1 MQTLVIYG
9 RSLEDHFFECIS
21 AINREIQADSS
32 QPELLIQGLG
42 MNINKSLAISEMLER
57 YFAGQV
63 VEIKKRN
70 FKIVK
75 MNCPVLEIKMQF
87 ETSKLLGEGEPDEAS
102 GRQPDSFDEANYLI
116 YPSYEVL
123 LNWLLETSRR
133 KVIEIQKFNGQS
145 VLIKIKRE
153 PDNGLKITKG
163 DELDQNVYQGL
174 GDSLGRAGFVFPENI
189 MEVIRKLGAHDDV
202 ILGIDTNILYNCNIS
217 GHLLPL
223 ISSLSMNV
231 CFPIPNWMLFI
242 VPSAVMHELEEAANI
257 KNEIGFLQYEGRN
270 AFRALQEIL
279 YLSQNAEVSGVSL
292 LISGQANPVLDT
304 IIDIQ
309 GLRDYMFR
317 RDLRV
322 HSDVVNDSLMPK
334 KRSTGD
340 MIIRDQ
346 FKCFL
351 RNIDFHK
358 GTYFLT
364 SDKANAALAETEGL
378 NPICIEM
385 PYMTNILMKPNKPDI
400 EIREYDLEYID
411 TSTPKKGTIRLS
423 VPLGAL
429 IYELAVARGEV
440 RIYWE
445 IKGEER
451 GKYIDLA
458 VDSRGNRLDNY
469 LDRILFIND
478 VQKQILLSNYKGI
491 PLSKIE
497 AIGKELQTFFSCRE
511 GRIECF

>member
-1 MQTLVIYG
+1 MQTSVIYG
-9 RSLEDHFFECIS
+9 RSLEDHLFECVS
-21 AINREIQADSS
+21 AINREIQAGSS

-42 MNINKSLAISEMLER
+42 MNINKALAISEILER
-57 YFAGQV
+57 HLAGQI
-63 VEIKKRN
+63 VEIKKRS
-70 FKIVK
+70 FKIVD
-75 MNCPVLEIKMQF
+75 MNCTVLEIKMQF
-87 ETSKLLGEGEPDEAS
+87 ETDKLLREIEKDVQSDA
-102 GRQPDSFDEANYLI
+102 QQDNFDNSNYLI

-133 KVIEIQKFNGQS
+133 KVIEVRKFDGQS

-163 DELDQNVYQGL
+163 DESDRNVYHGV
-174 GDSLGRAGFVFPENI
+174 GDGLGRAGFLFPENI
-189 MEVIRKLGAHDDV
+189 LEVIRKLGAHDDV

-223 ISSLSMNV
+223 ISSLNMNI
-231 CFPIPNWMLFI
+231 CYACPNWMLFI

-279 YLSQNAEVSGVSL
+279 YLSQSAEVPGVSL

-309 GLRDYMFR
+309 GLRDYMFK

-400 EIREYDLEYID
+400 EIRECDLDYID
-411 TSTPKKGTIRLS
+411 TSTQKKSTIRLS

-429 IYELAVARGEV
+429 IYELAIARGEV

-458 VDSRGNRLDNY
+458 VDSRGDRLENY
-469 LDRILFIND
+469 LDRVLFIDD

-497 AIGKELQTFFSCRE
+497 KIYNEILVTF
-511 GRIECF
+511 

>member
-1 MQTLVIYG
+1 MQTSVIYG
-9 RSLEDHFFECIS
+9 RSLEDHLFDCVS
-21 AINREIQADSS
+21 AINREICSGS
-32 QPELLIQGLG
+32 VQPELLIQGLG
-42 MNINKSLAISEMLER
+42 MNINKTLAISEMLEKHL
-57 YFAGQV
+57 AGQV
-63 VEIKKRN
+63 VEIKKRS
-70 FKIVK
+70 FKIID

-87 ETSKLLGEGEPDEAS
+87 ETDKLLQAAEEDVQS
-102 GRQPDSFDEANYLI
+102 GTGPSNFDDQNYFT
-116 YPSYEVL
+116 YPFYEVL
-123 LNWLLETSRR
+123 LTWLLETSRR
-133 KVIEIQKFNGQS
+133 KVIEVRKFDGQS

-163 DELDQNVYQGL
+163 DETDRNIYHGL
-174 GDSLGRAGFVFPENI
+174 ADGLGRAGLLFPENI
-189 MEVIRKLGAHDDV
+189 LEVIRKLREHDDV
-202 ILGIDTNILYNCNIS
+202 ILGIDTNILYDCNVS
-217 GHLLPL
+217 EHLLPL
-223 ISSLSMNV
+223 ISSLNMNA
-231 CFPIPNWMLFI
+231 CFPVPNWMLFI

-257 KNEIGFLQYEGRN
+257 KNEGGYLQYEGRN

-279 YLSQNAEVSGVSL
+279 YLSQSAEIPGVSL

-309 GLRDYMFR
+309 GLRDYMFK

-378 NPICIEM
+378 NPICIEK
-385 PYMTNILMKPNKPDI
+385 PYMINILTKPNKPDV
-400 EIREYDLEYID
+400 EIRECQLEYID
-411 TSTPKKGTIRLS
+411 QSTQEKGTIRLS

-429 IYELAVARGEV
+429 TYELAVARGEV

-451 GKYIDLA
+451 GKYVDFS
-458 VDSRGNRLDNY
+458 VDSRGNRLENY
-469 LDRILFIND
+469 LERVLFIND
-478 VQKQILLSNYKGI
+478 FQKQMLMSNYKGI
-491 PLSKIE
+491 PLWKIE
-497 AIGKELQTFFSCRE
+497 KIYNCIIKYG
-511 GRIECF
+511 

>member
-1 MQTLVIYG
+1 MKSMQTSVIYG
-9 RSLEDHFFECIS
+9 RSLEDHLFECVS
-21 AINREIQADSS
+21 AINREIREGVN
-32 QPELLIQGLG
+32 QPQLLIQGLG
-42 MNINKSLAISEMLER
+42 MNINKALAISGILEKHL
-57 YFAGQV
+57 AGQV

-70 FKIVK
+70 FKIIGA
-75 MNCPVLEIKMQF
+75 NCPVLEIKMQF
-87 ETSKLLGEGEPDEAS
+87 ETSKLLEAPEKDIQS
-102 GRQPDSFDEANYLI
+102 GTQPDNLDDSNCLP
-116 YPSYEVL
+116 YPFYEVL
-123 LNWLLETSRR
+123 ISWLLETSRR
-133 KVIEIQKFNGQS
+133 KVIEVQKFDAQS
-145 VLIKIKRE
+145 VLIRIKRE
-153 PDNGLKITKG
+153 PDNRLKITKG
-163 DELDQNVYQGL
+163 DELDRNVYHGL
-174 GDSLGRAGFVFPENI
+174 GDGLGRAGLLFPENI
-189 MEVIRKLGAHDDV
+189 MEVIRKLGSHDDV

-223 ISSLSMNV
+223 ISSLNMNI
-231 CFPIPNWMLFI
+231 CFPVPNWMLFI

-257 KNEIGFLQYEGRN
+257 KNEAGFLQYEGRN

-279 YLSQNAEVSGVSL
+279 YLGQSQEIPGVSL

-309 GLRDYMFR
+309 GLRDYMFK

-322 HSDVVNDSLMPK
+322 HGDVVNDSLMPK

-378 NPICIEM
+378 NPLCIEM
-385 PYMTNILMKPNKPDI
+385 PYVTNILMNPNRPDI
-400 EIREYDLEYID
+400 EIRECQLEYVD
-411 TSTPKKGTIRLS
+411 CLTQEKGAIRLS

-451 GKYIDLA
+451 GKY
-458 VDSRGNRLDNY
+458 VDFSADCRGNRLENF
-469 LDRILFIND
+469 LDRILFIGD
-478 VQKQILLSNYKGI
+478 FQKQMLLLNYKGI

-497 AIGKELQTFFSCRE
+497 GMGKELQAFFNCQ
-511 GRIECF
+511 